1 MRYRRPESGIAVVNG
16 EEATAVDIRIGGWV
30 EHESERS
37 TLREIVRLLASNGR
51 PAVVFA
57 NFEVA
62 SRQIDLLVALDG
74 LALVIEAKG
83 FTRAVRGGEN
93 GAWQVHLASGHWR
106 DFRNPY
112 QQALG
117 AALAVKDAMGNFA
130 GTGAP
135 FVKAALVFVPG
146 IPPGSRVFQGN
157 RKVLVIGQDGLR
169 AELGKRLS
177 DDWSIDRWKEF
188 ASDLGLRS
196 VSSVCAACDPGL
208 AEAEDRLR
216 QYRAMFCRTYGKGKA
231 LVPFLCRLD
240 GETIPSD
247 DVACLV
253 FDRRGGLLLRGP
265 SGCGKSMLI
274 TASGVAFGDLG
285 GVPINLQGK
294 EFGGSVKELVEREA
308 TLLGAPSGVQLLKD
322 ARQLGQPILFIVD
335 GYNECAEDMQGRFTR
350 AIAALAGRYEGG
362 VVVAS
367 QVTPVRGDLLDLQE
381 IDVPAPTMETKF
393 AIAEAASEGKAQL
406 ELIERLLAAVSTGLE
421 ASLVGEVGATIN
433 PGSSRYALF
442 DTFARNRLGRPAV
455 DGIRVLSE
463 LAGWLCERFAFSLS
477 IREFDR
483 LMDVTSVPTE
493 LREQVIDR
501 GLLALRGDRVSF
513 PHEMFLDAFAAE
525 AVVRQAR
532 GRPEPVLKAVASP
545 LHAARKD
552 LVIGAIDDDFLL
564 ERVLPKLE
572 DHASIRACIQ
582 GQCGSHAQEWAEEH
596 CRRLWVRLREE
607 ACNVRFRMSGEG
619 LGRVEF
625 EESSPGQWSRCDQA
639 FFDVLTE
646 RMVGGRHL
654 EDAFDIVGILDRRIA
669 DESLRL
675 SKETGIGA
683 TKLRSDMFVI
693 SYKFPQ
699 RSSGAPGISK
709 ICADLDSGL
718 SMERSGHSRRPG
730 ESRPGDIRQEVLEGE
745 LSPGQIHLFLM
756 LSRWGKLPASFISST
771 IEAQWENAPYHLQL
785 ALMDFAAIGCTAEGD
800 VERAKLIETIEGL
813 LTGCTPFVAS
823 IAMEALKRLGALEE
837 GVREHRTVVLEN
849 VRNRLARPTDCECQ
863 TEAWRVYS
871 AQFDHPYS
879 DAYCE
884 VVANLVDRD
893 RKTLLEMASRG
904 VRETKFC
911 LGLLLLELASFG
923 DQDVGESIGRWT
935 RPPPADNPTMPQIDI
950 CAFVVAHIALA
961 RLGCP
966 LPNHRTT
973 SDNVSTKALN
983 ACGAILYWIN
993 LEDLDEDGRL
1003 KACKPELAVLSQN
1016 GRGGALDVLRECE
1029 HVSGEGFELLPGDGP
1044 VLRSVVGQYP
1054 AEAAAISRDA
1064 LRDPTSQAGYFRYWS
1079 RFDKD
1084 QILAFGI
1091 KVLES
1096 YGNRSDRSL
1105 LRQYASSQKHGR
1117 RAIAALRAIE
1127 ERVTRAPGSAV

>member
-1 MRYRRPESGIAVVNG
+1 MGVMNG
-16 EEATAVDIRIGGWV
+16 EEATAVDIRIGGLV

-37 TLREIVRLLASNGR
+37 MLREIVRLLAVDR
-51 PAVVFA
+51 RRAVVFA

-93 GAWQVHLASGHWR
+93 GAWQVHLASGDWR

-112 QQALG
+112 QQARD
-117 AALAVKDAMGNFA
+117 AALAVKDAMCAFA

-135 FVKAALVFVPG
+135 FVNAALVFVPG
-146 IPPGSRVFQGN
+146 IPPDSRAFQGN
-157 RKVLVIGQDGLR
+157 RKVSVIGQDGLR
-169 AELGKRLS
+169 AELGKRML
-177 DDWSIDRWKEF
+177 DAWSVDRWREF
-188 ASDLGLRS
+188 ANHLGLRS

-216 QYRAMFCRTYGKGKA
+216 QYRAMFCRTYGEGEV

-240 GETIPSD
+240 GETIPSG

-253 FDRRGGLLLRGP
+253 FERRGGLLLRGP
-265 SGCGKSMLI
+265 SGCGKSMLA
-274 TASGVAFGDLG
+274 TACGATFSDLG
-285 GVPINLQGK
+285 GVAISVQGK
-294 EFGGSVKELVEREA
+294 EFVGSVRELVEREA
-308 TLLGAPSGVQLLKD
+308 TLLGAPSGIQLLKD
-322 ARQLGQPILFIVD
+322 ARRLGQPILFIVD

-350 AIAALAGRYEGG
+350 GMAALAGRYEGG
-362 VVVAS
+362 VLMAS
-367 QVTPVRGDLLDLQE
+367 QVTPVRADLLDLQE
-381 IDVPAPTMETKF
+381 IDVPSPTMETKF
-393 AIAEAASEGKAQL
+393 AIAGAASEGKARP

-421 ASLVGEVGATIN
+421 ASLVGEVGVTVN
-433 PGSSRYALF
+433 PASSRYALF
-442 DTFARNRLGRPAV
+442 DAFARNRLGRPAG

-483 LMDVTSVPTE
+483 LMDGSGVSTE
-493 LREQVIDR
+493 LRELVIDR
-501 GLLALRGDRVSF
+501 GLLTLRGDRVSF

-525 AVVRQAR
+525 AVVRQAE
-532 GRPEPVLKAVASP
+532 GCPEPVLKAVAAP

-552 LVIGAIDDDFLL
+552 LVIGAIDDDSML

-572 DHASIRACIQ
+572 DDASIRACLQ

-607 ACNVRFRMSGEG
+607 ACNVRFRMGGEG
-619 LGRVEF
+619 FGSVEF
-625 EESSPGQWSRCDQA
+625 EESSLGQWSRCDQA
-639 FFDVLTE
+639 FFDVLPE

-654 EDAFDIVGILDRRIA
+654 EDALDIVGILDRRIA
-669 DESLRL
+669 DESPRL
-675 SKETGIGA
+675 SEETGIGA
-683 TKLRSDMFVI
+683 TKLRSDLFAI
-693 SYKFPQ
+693 SYVFPQ
-699 RSSGAPGISK
+699 RSSGAPGIST
-709 ICADLDSGL
+709 ICADLNSGVF
-718 SMERSGHSRRPG
+718 MARSGRFRRPD
-730 ESRPGDIRQEVLEGE
+730 ESRAGGIRHE
-745 LSPGQIHLFLM
+745 LVGKEPSPGQIHLFLT
-756 LSRWGKLPASFISST
+756 LSRWDGIPASFISST

-785 ALMDFAAIGCTAEGD
+785 ALMDSAAIRCTAED
-800 VERAKLIETIEGL
+800 DAERAKLIETIEGL
-813 LTGCTPFVAS
+813 LTGCNPFIAS
-823 IAMEALKRLGALEE
+823 IVVDALQRLGALEE
-837 GVREHRTVVLEN
+837 SAREHRTDVLEN
-849 VRNRLARPTDCECQ
+849 VRNCLARPTDSECQ
-863 TEAWRVYS
+863 AEAWSVYS

-884 VVANLVDRD
+884 VVAGLADPD

-904 VRETKFC
+904 TREPDFW
-911 LGLLLLELASFG
+911 LGPLLLDLASFG

-935 RPPPADNPTMPQIDI
+935 RPPPTDNPTMPQIDI

-966 LPNHRTT
+966 LPNHRTAG
-973 SDNVSTKALN
+973 DNASTKALK

-993 LEDLDEDGRL
+993 REDLDEEERL

-1016 GRGGALDVLRECE
+1016 GNGAALDVLRECE

-1044 VLRSVVGQYP
+1044 VLRSVVGRYP
-1054 AEAAAISRDA
+1054 AEAATISRDA
-1064 LRDPTSQAGYFRYWS
+1064 LRNPTSQIGYFRHWS
-1079 RFDKD
+1079 RFDRER
-1084 QILAFGI
+1084 ILAFGI
-1091 KVLES
+1091 RVLES

-1105 LRQYASSQKHGR
+1105 LRQYASSQEHGR
-1117 RAIAALRAIE
+1117 RAIAALKAIE
-1127 ERVTRAPGSAV
+1127 ERVTRASESAV